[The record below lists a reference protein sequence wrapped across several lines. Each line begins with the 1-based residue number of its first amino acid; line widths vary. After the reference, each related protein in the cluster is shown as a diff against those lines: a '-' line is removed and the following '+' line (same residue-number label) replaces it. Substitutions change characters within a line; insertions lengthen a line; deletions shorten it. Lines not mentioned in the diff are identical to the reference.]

1 MFLCIRYRRLHF
13 DISFT
18 SWNFVYGKMSPY
30 ESSEQ
35 STQSDVRLPLLLA
48 NLGKTPALQNR
59 LKEIAPLLGSQS
71 HLQGITKLKDGVF
84 AYRWISEFDCLR
96 TDILNSVSQ

>member
-1 MFLCIRYRRLHF
+1 
-13 DISFT
+13 
-18 SWNFVYGKMSPY
+18 MSLYKAGEP
-30 ESSEQ
+30 
-35 STQSDVRLPLLLA
+35 STQADIGARLLA
-48 NLGKTPALQNR
+48 KLVEAPALQNR